1 MFSFFWSQIKI
12 KFYKKIF
19 VILPIYIIWAAWS
32 PGYWLYQDE
41 WMLIVWFL
49 QLSIVFFLWDCANY
63 VLTSLNKLL
72 NFAVLSQIVV
82 WFGDERILSDNLIT
96 SNI

>member
-1 MFSFFWSQIKI
+1 MFTL
-12 KFYKKIF
+12 
-19 VILPIYIIWAAWS
+19 ILERDRPLGILIVYN
-32 PGYWLYQDE
+32 E
-41 WMLIVWFL
+41 WMWIVWFL